1 MIKQKQKKSIKKGN
15 KIKNKN
21 FKGKTMSIRLIFRII
36 NKVDNKKMDNEYLK
50 KFAKHLKQIRK
61 EKNIKQ
67 DDFLDV
73 NGISRSTIA
82 MVETGKTDITLSK
95 LKIIADVLGVN
106 LKELLDFD

>member
-1 MIKQKQKKSIKKGN
+1 
-15 KIKNKN
+15 
-21 FKGKTMSIRLIFRII
+21 MSISLILRCV
-36 NKVDNKKMDNEYLK
+36 NVVDNSKMDNEYLK
-50 KFAKHLKQIRK
+50 KFAQHLRKIRH

-82 MVETGKTDITLSK
+82 MVETAKTDITLSK